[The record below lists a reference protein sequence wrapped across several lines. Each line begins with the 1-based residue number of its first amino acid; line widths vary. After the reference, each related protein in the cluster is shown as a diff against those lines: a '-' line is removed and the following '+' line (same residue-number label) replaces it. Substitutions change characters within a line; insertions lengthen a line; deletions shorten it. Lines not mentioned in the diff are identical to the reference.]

1 MKKISLLLAATF
13 ISAPLAFSNQSFAA
27 PAPAP
32 APAASTSTTP
42 KAAEHPAATSNK
54 SSGTVYMT
62 FHSADVGV
70 GYTWGD
76 GILKYHGKSYKFTIK
91 GGDIVAVGFSKSQA
105 SGHVYDLRNLYDF
118 AGNYAAASG
127 EATAGVGVGA
137 ASLKNS
143 KNVSISIDTKTMG
156 GRLAG
161 APGGFSIKFADAKL
175 QKAVEARDNAV
186 KAQGKAVKAK
196 KSANE
201 TTEDL
206 NEQQLNKLKK

>member
-13 ISAPLAFSNQSFAA
+13 ISAPLALSNQSFAA
-27 PAPAP
+27 PEH
-32 APAASTSTTP
+32 
-42 KAAEHPAATSNK
+42 KAVNHPAATSNK
-54 SSGTVYMT
+54 ASGTVYMT

-105 SGHVYDLRNLYDF
+105 SGHVYDLKNLYDF